1 MTLEQAQ
8 ILDGILQK
16 FPPENA
22 TTSIK
27 ATDQSDFHTLCAYLD
42 MLQSKGYINILGGMG
57 LEKAIMLLPAGR
69 AFIMSGGYTPIVKK
83 ELKKEEEEQAMM
95 AYLQSAH
102 QIANQQPKGER
113 RSKKWIGICIFAVS
127 AVYFYFTQDSNQEL
141 WNSVNTYVSIAGGI
155 AGVISFIRS

>member
-27 ATDQSDFHTLCAYLD
+27 ATDQSDFYTFLD

-83 ELKKEEEEQAMM
+83 
-95 AYLQSAH
+95 
-102 QIANQQPKGER
+102 N
-113 RSKKWIGICIFAVS
+113 
-127 AVYFYFTQDSNQEL
+127 
-141 WNSVNTYVSIAGGI
+141 
-155 AGVISFIRS
+155 